1 MSFRIERLVAGDGS
15 LIFQVSGRIE
25 GENLAILQGLL
36 AQTTGE
42 TVLDLKETTFVDR
55 DAVTLL
61 ARCEPG
67 GVKLKNLPAYLREW
81 ISKEQAQIR
90 GG

>member
-1 MSFRIERLVAGDGS
+1 MSFRIERLVAGDAS
-15 LIFQVSGRIE
+15 LIFQVSGRME
-25 GENLAILQGLL
+25 GENLAILQGVL

-42 TVLDLKETTFVDR
+42 VALDLNEVTFVDR
-55 DAVTLL
+55 HAVTLL
-61 ARCEPG
+61 ALCERR
-67 GVKLKNLPAYLREW
+67 GVELKNLQAYLRDW